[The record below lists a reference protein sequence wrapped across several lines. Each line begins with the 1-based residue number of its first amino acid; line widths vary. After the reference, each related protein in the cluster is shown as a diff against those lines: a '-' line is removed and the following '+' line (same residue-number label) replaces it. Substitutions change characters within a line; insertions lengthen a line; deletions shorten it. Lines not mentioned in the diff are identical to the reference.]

1 MLYKTIVLQLLEQCP
16 ETHDQLKSQRML
28 LPTLERC
35 STDLKARHEV
45 WTDLLRQ
52 SRPGSDPS
60 QIASEA
66 LEIALQELE
75 DRLRSASS
83 PDDNEPLSLDR
94 AMTLFHTHT
103 RPA

>member
-28 LPTLERC
+28 LPALERC
-35 STDLKARHEV
+35 ATDLKDRHEV
-45 WTDLLRQ
+45 WTNLLSQ

-75 DRLRSASS
+75 DRLRSASP

-94 AMTLFHTHT
+94 AMTLFRTHT